1 MLLGPLVPPE
11 LLLELLGPLVPPE
24 LLLELPGLPELLLE
38 LPGLPELLLE
48 LLGPLELFD
57 VDGIVIAVTL
67 GKWFFPKVMAF
78 GLAVTPT
85 TAPFGIAPKPFPCMG
100 SAVARTTDTI
110 AWLPNVSASTS
121 ISTATIP
128 MTIKVSPVFEFIK
141 IKYLIV

>member
-1 MLLGPLVPPE
+1 MLVWPLVPPE

-24 LLLELPGLPELLLE
+24 LLLELPGPLVPLELLGLLVPPELLL
-38 LPGLPELLLE
+38 ELLLE

-85 TAPFGIAPKPFPCMG
+85 TAPFGTAPIAPCMG

-110 AWLPNVSASTS
+110 AWLPNV
-121 ISTATIP
+121 
-128 MTIKVSPVFEFIK
+128 
-141 IKYLIV
+141 